1 MRAQHLQVTNGK
13 QTSELGRK
21 SAFLTITQHACKQ
34 AFAIRQADVIA
45 TLHYQSLKHFSRI

>member
-21 SAFLTITQHACKQ
+21 SVFLTITQHACKQ